1 MTIDA
6 QKDST
11 PIAAAAAT
19 SDRDGTTRRE
29 VLALLAGA
37 ATAPWWPATAPAA
50 ESGSAAA
57 RLRALLDASEAASNR
72 LDPMPRNLADRR
84 PGDPV
89 FVDPLGDAYRAARER
104 NARRDL
110 DGLAT
115 IPRAELAPVEQIAYD
130 VLEYRARREL
140 EKHRAGLA
148 RVAQLAPLNAS
159 SGLHVQLPDY
169 VSGAGAPF
177 ASVADYDAGLQR
189 LEGFAT
195 YVRSIVA
202 RLQEGS
208 AGGYV
213 QSRVV
218 AAQVR
223 TQVADLL
230 AVEAA
235 KSPFLA
241 ALGRMPQS
249 FTPRERARYERAY
262 RAAFEKR
269 VRPAYVALLEYLDR
283 DYLARATEATGRGAM
298 RDGDRLYADE
308 LRYHTTLA
316 TTPEQVHATG
326 LEEVAKIRASMEA
339 VRTQVGFSGDLLAM
353 FEYVRT
359 DPQFY
364 YTKPEEL
371 LARFASIETRIW
383 EGMPRLFARRPKAPF
398 AVRPLPGVGSQRGTG
413 YYRPGPPDGVTPG
426 VLYFNMDM
434 LKTRPIPTLETLTL
448 HEGIPGHHYQVTLV
462 LEDASLPP
470 LLRFGGLT
478 AYSEGWALY
487 AESLG
492 RELGMFGDPWQWF
505 GHLDMAMLR
514 AVRLVVDT
522 GMHAL
527 GWTRQ
532 RAIDYMLANT
542 SMAQRDVQV
551 EIDRYLSM
559 PGQAC
564 AYKPGEL
571 EIRALRTRAEAAFGA
586 RFDVRAF
593 HSQVLDTGALP
604 LAVLRAKLERWIA
617 TA

>member
-1 MTIDA
+1 MTSDDNHCTPADDEPVASRTTRRDA
-6 QKDST
+6 LALLGAAAT
-11 PIAAAAAT
+11 VAWWPTNAAAA
-19 SDRDGTTRRE
+19 
-29 VLALLAGA
+29 GA
-37 ATAPWWPATAPAA
+37 
-50 ESGSAAA
+50 SSASA
-57 RLRALLDASEAASNR
+57 RLRALLEASEAASNR
-72 LDPMPRNLADRR
+72 LEPMPRNLVDRR
-84 PGDPV
+84 RGDPV
-89 FVDPLGDAYRAARER
+89 FVDPLSDAYRAARER
-104 NARRDL
+104 NAARDL
-110 DGLAT
+110 AGLAA

-130 VLEYRARREL
+130 VLEYRAGREL
-140 EKHRAGLA
+140 ERHRSGLA
-148 RVAQLAPLNAS
+148 RIAQLAPLNAS
-159 SGLHVQLPDY
+159 QGLHVQLPDY

-177 ASVADYDAGLQR
+177 TSAADYDAGLQR
-189 LEGFAT
+189 LDGFAR
-195 YVRSIVA
+195 YLRSIVA
-202 RLQEGS
+202 RLREGS
-208 AGGYV
+208 RGGYL

-218 AAQVR
+218 AGQVR
-223 TQVADLL
+223 TQIADLL
-230 AVEAA
+230 AVEEA

-249 FTPRERARYERAY
+249 FTPAQRARYERAY
-262 RAAFEKR
+262 RAAFETR
-269 VRPAYVALLEYLDR
+269 VRPAYADLLEYLDR
-283 DYLARATEATGRGAM
+283 DYLPRATEQTGRAAMQDGA
-298 RDGDRLYADE
+298 RLYASE
-308 LRYHTTLA
+308 LRYHTTLP
-316 TTPEQVHATG
+316 TTPEQMHATG
-326 LEEVAKIRASMEA
+326 LEEVAKIRADMEA
-339 VRTQVGFSGDLLAM
+339 VRTQVGFDGDLLAF

-364 YTKPEEL
+364 YTRPEDL
-371 LARFASIETRIW
+371 LARFAAIETKIW
-383 EGMPRLFARRPKAPF
+383 ESMPRLFARRPKAPF
-398 AVRPLPGVGSQRGTG
+398 AVRPLPGFGSQRGTG
-413 YYRPGPPDGVTPG
+413 YYRPGPPDGATPG

-470 LLRFGGLT
+470 ILRFGGLT
-478 AYSEGWALY
+478 AYSEGWGLY

-542 SMAQRDVQV
+542 SMARRDVEV

-586 RFDVRAF
+586 RFDVREF